1 MSFKGEQIEDVG
13 NMQAEKEDRF
23 NGDHWTLESHI
34 IEADAAA
41 QVVRE
46 RLDEAGWTDDEIG
59 QFDVAVG
66 EAIANAITHGN
77 LGIEREP
84 DEPSEVYRARIDTA
98 DASAENTKKVT
109 VEITLSADGVTIVV
123 EDEGKKRIDADKLPD
138 PTSPERILKPGGRG
152 IFSILKACDEVD
164 LSVPGRIMMR
174 KLKRTGD
181 EIPQ

>member
-1 MSFKGEQIEDVG
+1 MTFENKIEDVQG
-13 NMQAEKEDRF
+13 AENENRF
-23 NGDHWTLESHI
+23 NGDHWTLESHMT
-34 IEADAAA
+34 EADAAV

-66 EAIANAITHGN
+66 EAITNAITHGN
-77 LGIEREP
+77 LGIERES
-84 DEPSEVYRARIDTA
+84 DESSEAYRARIDAA
-98 DASAENTKKVT
+98 DASAENNRKVT
-109 VEITLSADGVTIVV
+109 VEITLSTDGVTIVV
-123 EDEGKKRIDADKLPD
+123 EDEGKKQIDADKLPD
-138 PTSPERILKPGGRG
+138 PTSPDRILKPGGRG

>member
-1 MSFKGEQIEDVG
+1 MTFENKTEDVQG
-13 NMQAEKEDRF
+13 AENKDRF
-23 NGDHWTLESHI
+23 SGDHWTLESHI

-41 QVVRE
+41 QAIKE
-46 RLDEAGWTDDEIG
+46 RLNEAGWTDDEIG

-66 EAIANAITHGN
+66 EAITNAITHGN

-84 DEPSEVYRARIDTA
+84 DEPNETYRARIDMA
-98 DASAENTKKVT
+98 DASAENNKKVT

-123 EDEGKKRIDADKLPD
+123 EDEGKKQIDADKLPD